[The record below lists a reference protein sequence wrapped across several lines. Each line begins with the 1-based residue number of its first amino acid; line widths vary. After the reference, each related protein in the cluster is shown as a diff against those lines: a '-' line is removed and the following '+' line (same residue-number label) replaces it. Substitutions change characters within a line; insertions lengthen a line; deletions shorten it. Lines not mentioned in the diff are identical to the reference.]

1 MPKREDFLL
10 FLKTVGKRIKSKRE
24 SEGISISELAQKTGI
39 NKKYMEKIEEG
50 EAYGLSTTKFFKI
63 AEALI
68 VSPYK
73 LVE

>member
-1 MPKREDFLL
+1 MPKRENFLL
-10 FLKTVGKRIKSKRE
+10 LLKIVGKRIKSKRE

-39 NKKYMEKIEEG
+39 NKKYLEKIEAG

>member
-10 FLKTVGKRIKSKRE
+10 FLKTVGKRIKAERESKR
-24 SEGISISELAQKTGI
+24 ISISELSQKTGI
-39 NKKYMEKIEEG
+39 SEKIEEG
-50 EAYGLSTTKFFKI
+50 EAYGLSSTKFFKI